1 MKRNILVFAVM
12 VLVGG
17 GFCTSFADSSG
28 LLMDRFTM
36 TIVADDEEGGE
47 GIPSDE
53 GSDIK
58 SDDEQT
64 APEENQGTEGDDE
77 HMAPYG
83 EPDTEENYDDII
95 TYEEP
100 NTESY

>member
-1 MKRNILVFAVM
+1 MKRNILVFVVM

-36 TIVADDEEGGE
+36 TIVADNDEGGW
-47 GIPSDE
+47 GISPDE

-58 SDDEQT
+58 GGDEQM

-77 HMAPYG
+77 QMAPSG

-95 TYEEP
+95 PYEEP
-100 NTESY
+100 DTGSY

>member
-28 LLMDRFTM
+28 LLMDKFTI
-36 TIVADDEEGGE
+36 TNVAAGDEGDG

-58 SDDEQT
+58 SGDEQT

-77 HMAPYG
+77 QIAPYE
-83 EPDTEENYDDII
+83 EPGTEGNYDDII
-95 TYEEP
+95 PYEEP
-100 NTESY
+100 GTGSY